1 MSNQEILDQIAKFEK
16 GLSNPNIPES
26 TKNTIKSKIEGLKGQ
41 LEKVEEKVEKKE
53 QKLEAEEKKI
63 QSELEDNI
71 AKWEKGLNNPNIP
84 ASAKE
89 AIKKKIAAAKEEVA
103 KQKAEIKE
111 DKKESETEK
120 KEVKA
125 AVKKLAEVA
134 KKAGKVKTKRKVVPK
149 PEIKEDEREKKS
161 EKRQSKLKGMM
172 SELELLINKNKY
184 LKSKYE
190 GKGVDL
196 ERDASRPAKPFGYRF
211 TGKDNFDVP
220 TKEQIKKGLKDGSV
234 DYEGRPNRSDKGPKK
249 QYKLAHGGDVDNE
262 NAEMVLSKAKE
273 LEHHADELKNVVKP
287 NSKVE
292 AWEVAKMERAAT
304 DASDV
309 THYEDGKVSSSEYM
323 ADGGMMAKGGMT
335 KKSYKTQGY
344 DDKEDERLGM
354 KHGKMAGKDLKS
366 THARRDDARFEER
379 MAKGGEVDDVF
390 FGKKSDVKFKFS
402 PNENIKVLQ
411 YDNGKLKKLGA
422 TIFEQYA
429 AEQNDGTYYPFYWVV
444 GDWQNTQDGKKHPLL
459 YSEGELINRHG
470 NKPKKMEDGKKMAD
484 GGIVTTI
491 DEAKKII
498 GDVEKSNNKQYS
510 WYVPNVDDYEED
522 NYEEDYDHDQKYGT
536 HLSDKGLIELA
547 NEIKG
552 GMMAKGGM
560 TKKSYKTQGYDDKE
574 DERLAMKHGKMAG
587 KDLKNTRA
595 RRDDARFEE
604 RMAKGG
610 MAKGGKLSTKAKY
623 IPKRDIEEVEID
635 KNGKEV
641 EIDGADLLDGIYV
654 KKASYKKKVEKKAS
668 GGQLKPKP
676 KSKAKGTVG
685 GGKLGNKGGNLAN
698 VVKLAK
704 EMRKDGEKWT
714 DAVKRA
720 SAQLKKDK

>member
-234 DYEGRPNRSDKGPKK
+234 DYEGRPNRSDKTPKK

-309 THYEDGKVSSSEYM
+309 THYEDGKKMYM
-323 ADGGMMAKGGMT
+323 KKADGGMMAKGGMT
-335 KKSYKTQGY
+335 KK
-344 DDKEDERLGM
+344 ER
-354 KHGKMAGKDLKS
+354 DLKS
-366 THARRDDARFEER
+366 KEELKEF
-379 MAKGGEVDDVF
+379 MKEKGIEKVVF
-390 FGKKSDVKFKFS
+390 KNNTVSVK
-402 PNENIKVLQ
+402 P
-411 YDNGKLKKLGA
+411 Y
-422 TIFEQYA
+422 
-429 AEQNDGTYYPFYWVV
+429 
-444 GDWQNTQDGKKHPLL
+444 
-459 YSEGELINRHG
+459 
-470 NKPKKMEDGKKMAD
+470 
-484 GGIVTTI
+484 
-491 DEAKKII
+491 
-498 GDVEKSNNKQYS
+498 
-510 WYVPNVDDYEED
+510 
-522 NYEEDYDHDQKYGT
+522 
-536 HLSDKGLIELA
+536 
-547 NEIKG
+547 
-552 GMMAKGGM
+552 AKGGM

>member
-26 TKNTIKSKIEGLKGQ
+26 TKNTIKSKIEGLKAQ

-53 QKLEAEEKKI
+53 EKLEAEEKKI

-71 AKWEKGLNNPNIP
+71 AKWEKGLSNPNIP

-111 DKKESETEK
+111 DKKESEAEK

-134 KKAGKVKTKRKVVPK
+134 KKAGKVKTKRKAVPK
-149 PEIKEDEREKKS
+149 PEIKEEEREKKS

-172 SELELLINKNKY
+172 AELETLINKNKY
-184 LKSKYE
+184 LKAKYE

-211 TGKDNFDVP
+211 TGKGNYGVP

-249 QYKLAHGGDVDNE
+249 EYKLKDGGNVGNE

-309 THYEDGKVSSSEYM
+309 THYEDGKKVY
-323 ADGGMMAKGGMT
+323 MAKGG
-335 KKSYKTQGY
+335 QGY
-344 DDKEDERLGM
+344 DDKEDERLSM

-379 MAKGGEVDDVF
+379 MK
-390 FGKKSDVKFKFS
+390 
-402 PNENIKVLQ
+402 
-411 YDNGKLKKLGA
+411 
-422 TIFEQYA
+422 
-429 AEQNDGTYYPFYWVV
+429 
-444 GDWQNTQDGKKHPLL
+444 
-459 YSEGELINRHG
+459 
-470 NKPKKMEDGKKMAD
+470 
-484 GGIVTTI
+484 
-491 DEAKKII
+491 
-498 GDVEKSNNKQYS
+498 
-510 WYVPNVDDYEED
+510 
-522 NYEEDYDHDQKYGT
+522 
-536 HLSDKGLIELA
+536 
-547 NEIKG
+547 
-552 GMMAKGGM
+552 
-560 TKKSYKTQGYDDKE
+560 
-574 DERLAMKHGKMAG
+574 
-587 KDLKNTRA
+587 
-595 RRDDARFEE
+595 
-604 RMAKGG
+604 
-610 MAKGGKLSTKAKY
+610 KGGKLSSKAKY
-623 IPKRDIEEVEID
+623 IPKRDIEEVEVD
-635 KNGKEV
+635 QNGKEKM
-641 EIDGADLLDGIYV
+641 IDGADLLDGIYV
-654 KKASYKKKVEKKAS
+654 KKKAPAKKKATKKAS
-668 GGQLKPKP
+668 GGEVKP
-676 KSKAKGTVG
+676 KS
-685 GGKLGNKGGNLAN
+685 NRGGN
-698 VVKLAK
+698 VGQIVKLAK
-704 EMRKDGEKWT
+704 EIRKDGEKWT

-720 SAQLKKDK
+720 SAQLKK

>member
-26 TKNTIKSKIEGLKGQ
+26 TKNAIKSKIEGLKGQ

-234 DYEGRPNRSDKGPKK
+234 DYEGRPNRSDKTPKK

-309 THYEDGKVSSSEYM
+309 THYEDGKKMYM
-323 ADGGMMAKGGMT
+323 KKADGGMMAKGGMT
-335 KKSYKTQGY
+335 KK
-344 DDKEDERLGM
+344 ER
-354 KHGKMAGKDLKS
+354 DLKS
-366 THARRDDARFEER
+366 KEELKEF
-379 MAKGGEVDDVF
+379 MKEKGIEKVVF
-390 FGKKSDVKFKFS
+390 KNNTVSVK
-402 PNENIKVLQ
+402 P
-411 YDNGKLKKLGA
+411 Y
-422 TIFEQYA
+422 
-429 AEQNDGTYYPFYWVV
+429 
-444 GDWQNTQDGKKHPLL
+444 
-459 YSEGELINRHG
+459 
-470 NKPKKMEDGKKMAD
+470 
-484 GGIVTTI
+484 
-491 DEAKKII
+491 
-498 GDVEKSNNKQYS
+498 
-510 WYVPNVDDYEED
+510 
-522 NYEEDYDHDQKYGT
+522 
-536 HLSDKGLIELA
+536 
-547 NEIKG
+547 
-552 GMMAKGGM
+552 AKGGM

>member
-71 AKWEKGLNNPNIP
+71 AKWEKGLSNPNIP

-134 KKAGKVKTKRKVVPK
+134 KKAGKVKTKRKAVPK
-149 PEIKEDEREKKS
+149 PEIKEEEREKKS

-172 SELELLINKNKY
+172 AQLETLINKNKY
-184 LKSKYE
+184 LKAKYE

-220 TKEQIKKGLKDGSV
+220 TKEQIKKGMKDGSV

-249 QYKLAHGGDVDNE
+249 QYKLKDGGNVDNE

-309 THYEDGKVSSSEYM
+309 THYEDGKKMYM
-323 ADGGMMAKGGMT
+323 KKGGYMAKGG
-335 KKSYKTQGY
+335 
-344 DDKEDERLGM
+344 
-354 KHGKMAGKDLKS
+354 
-366 THARRDDARFEER
+366 
-379 MAKGGEVDDVF
+379 
-390 FGKKSDVKFKFS
+390 
-402 PNENIKVLQ
+402 
-411 YDNGKLKKLGA
+411 
-422 TIFEQYA
+422 
-429 AEQNDGTYYPFYWVV
+429 
-444 GDWQNTQDGKKHPLL
+444 
-459 YSEGELINRHG
+459 
-470 NKPKKMEDGKKMAD
+470 
-484 GGIVTTI
+484 
-491 DEAKKII
+491 
-498 GDVEKSNNKQYS
+498 
-510 WYVPNVDDYEED
+510 
-522 NYEEDYDHDQKYGT
+522 
-536 HLSDKGLIELA
+536 
-547 NEIKG
+547 
-552 GMMAKGGM
+552 
-560 TKKSYKTQGYDDKE
+560 QGYDDKE
-574 DERLAMKHGKMAG
+574 DERLAMKDGKMAG
-587 KDLKNTRA
+587 KDLKSTRA

-604 RMAKGG
+604 RGK

-623 IPKRDIEEVEID
+623 IPKRDIEEVEVD
-635 KNGKEV
+635 QNGKEKM
-641 EIDGADLLDGIYV
+641 IDGADLLDGIYV
-654 KKASYKKKVEKKAS
+654 KKKAIAKKAPAKKKATKKAS
-668 GGQLKPKP
+668 GGEVKP
-676 KSKAKGTVG
+676 KS
-685 GGKLGNKGGNLAN
+685 NRGGN
-698 VVKLAK
+698 VGQIVKLAK
-704 EMRKDGEKWT
+704 EIRKDGEKWT

-720 SAQLKKDK
+720 SAQLKK

>member
-323 ADGGMMAKGGMT
+323 A
-335 KKSYKTQGY
+335 
-344 DDKEDERLGM
+344 
-354 KHGKMAGKDLKS
+354 
-366 THARRDDARFEER
+366 
-379 MAKGGEVDDVF
+379 
-390 FGKKSDVKFKFS
+390 
-402 PNENIKVLQ
+402 
-411 YDNGKLKKLGA
+411 
-422 TIFEQYA
+422 
-429 AEQNDGTYYPFYWVV
+429 
-444 GDWQNTQDGKKHPLL
+444 
-459 YSEGELINRHG
+459 
-470 NKPKKMEDGKKMAD
+470 
-484 GGIVTTI
+484 
-491 DEAKKII
+491 
-498 GDVEKSNNKQYS
+498 
-510 WYVPNVDDYEED
+510 
-522 NYEEDYDHDQKYGT
+522 
-536 HLSDKGLIELA
+536 
-547 NEIKG
+547 
-552 GMMAKGGM
+552 KGGM

-574 DERLAMKHGKMAG
+574 DERLAMKDGKMAG
-587 KDLKNTRA
+587 KDLKSTHA

-604 RMAKGG
+604 RGKMEKGG
-610 MAKGGKLSTKAKY
+610 LNKGTYRVMMIGERKQRILADDMTREEAKDYIKKYNEKHGKRLEQTQRELELRYNMTENDNKSVSDNIDKAMKEHMSGSKMAKGGKLSSKAKY

-635 KNGKEV
+635 KNGKEKV
-641 EIDGADLLDGIYV
+641 IDGADLLDGIYV

-668 GGQLKPKP
+668 GGELKPKP
-676 KSKAKGTVG
+676 KAKAKGAVG

-720 SAQLKKDK
+720 SAQLKK

>member
-71 AKWEKGLNNPNIP
+71 AKWEKGLSNPNIP

-111 DKKESETEK
+111 DKKESEAEK

-134 KKAGKVKTKRKVVPK
+134 KKAGKVKTKRKAVPK

-172 SELELLINKNKY
+172 AQLESLINKNKY
-184 LKSKYE
+184 LKAKYE

-211 TGKDNFDVP
+211 TGKDNYGVP
-220 TKEQIKKGLKDGSV
+220 TKEQIRKGMKDGSV

-249 QYKLAHGGDVDNE
+249 EYKLKDGGNVENE

-273 LEHHADELKNVVKP
+273 LKHHADELKNVVKP

-309 THYEDGKVSSSEYM
+309 THYEDGKKMYMKKGGYM
-323 ADGGMMAKGGMT
+323 AHGG
-335 KKSYKTQGY
+335 KS
-344 DDKEDERLGM
+344 
-354 KHGKMAGKDLKS
+354 
-366 THARRDDARFEER
+366 
-379 MAKGGEVDDVF
+379 
-390 FGKKSDVKFKFS
+390 
-402 PNENIKVLQ
+402 
-411 YDNGKLKKLGA
+411 
-422 TIFEQYA
+422 
-429 AEQNDGTYYPFYWVV
+429 
-444 GDWQNTQDGKKHPLL
+444 
-459 YSEGELINRHG
+459 
-470 NKPKKMEDGKKMAD
+470 
-484 GGIVTTI
+484 
-491 DEAKKII
+491 
-498 GDVEKSNNKQYS
+498 
-510 WYVPNVDDYEED
+510 
-522 NYEEDYDHDQKYGT
+522 
-536 HLSDKGLIELA
+536 
-547 NEIKG
+547 
-552 GMMAKGGM
+552 
-560 TKKSYKTQGYDDKE
+560 QGYDDKE
-574 DERLAMKHGKMAG
+574 DERLAMKDGKMAG
-587 KDLKNTRA
+587 KDLKSTHS

-604 RMAKGG
+604 RMK
-610 MAKGGKLSTKAKY
+610 KGGKLSSKAKY
-623 IPKRDIEEVEID
+623 IPKRDIEEVEVD
-635 KNGKEV
+635 QNGKEKI
-641 EIDGADLLDGIYV
+641 IDGADLLDGIYV
-654 KKASYKKKVEKKAS
+654 KKKAPAKKKASKKAS
-668 GGQLKPKP
+668 GGVVKP
-676 KSKAKGTVG
+676 KS
-685 GGKLGNKGGNLAN
+685 NRGGN
-698 VVKLAK
+698 VGQIVKLAK
-704 EMRKDGEKWT
+704 EIRKDGEKWT

-720 SAQLKKDK
+720 SAQLKK